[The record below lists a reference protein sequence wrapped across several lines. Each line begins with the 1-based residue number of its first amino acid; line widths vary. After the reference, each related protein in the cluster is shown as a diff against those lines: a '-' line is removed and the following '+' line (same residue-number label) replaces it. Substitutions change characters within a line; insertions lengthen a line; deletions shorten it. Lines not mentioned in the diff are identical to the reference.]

1 MPTYTYIDRTT
12 GKIGYQ
18 SMTPLAVDASG
29 NIAVRVTLPNGHPG
43 TYSEGMNDGSV
54 RRGTRGP
61 GSQQVAG
68 EPFGGGGANLPTIA
82 SSDWEL
88 P

>member
-1 MPTYTYIDRTT
+1 MPRYTYIDRTT

-18 SMTPLAVDASG
+18 SMTPLAIDSNG
-29 NIAVRVTLPNGHPG
+29 GITVRVVLPNGNPG
-43 TYSEGMNDGSV
+43 TFSEGMDDGSV
-54 RRGTRGP
+54 RRGVRGTGLQLNP
-61 GSQQVAG
+61 SETFA
-68 EPFGGGGANLPTIA
+68 GGGANLPTID